1 MSKSKSFKSLSDL
14 KDINLFGIDNGQP
27 INKPNS
33 ENLKSQAKSSLDVQ
47 SPSSVLPANKV
58 LANDSLQGT
67 KDQETSY
74 QSRLDWLNKRAE
86 ELSLSEVAFAAK
98 QREFQEERQ
107 QFFSKQ
113 TLIEAENQ
121 KELQEER
128 RRLIAMQAL
137 VESEKTVHKV
147 RLLKLDQ
154 LDELES
160 DISRREAALVNL
172 TLTLDKKSETLMVR
186 EEELI
191 KEQRAFSSQLK
202 KALSE
207 AAKAKSKSESLEIKI
222 ADLKKHLAAEVTS
235 KNNLQIE
242 IREANATINTLEEK
256 LFSYVKVK
264 FDIWDVVEFI
274 TKNGANAADLGYENK
289 KILLCGDAPWF
300 KKDFIGLLKKK
311 GFTPVSSI
319 SSDVEIAVVGRD
331 FDPEEVE
338 GQLVLRQGER
348 IHFYSQELLIATIA
362 AGVNPFDN
370 PRSFKSLFKE
380 FAEDHPGL
388 QFLKNNFKFPWPLP
402 NISDSVIL
410 FFDNEGLV
418 DQSPLVSVGY
428 RVGRERGLDEHTR
441 REILRDSFY
450 GLYDDT
456 DEWYVHS
463 DVYMKRWDRPQS
475 RGRLF
480 QMAHHIHSLII
491 NRRSVPSMKQAVQE
505 WEDDLRWLKKF
516 YKPYMGF
523 KWPVLK

>member
-14 KDINLFGIDNGQP
+14 KDINLFRIDNSLAV
-27 INKPNS
+27 NKPNS
-33 ENLKSQAKSSLDVQ
+33 ENFKSQAKSSLDVQ
-47 SPSSVLPANKV
+47 SSSSFAPANKV

-67 KDQETSY
+67 KDQEASY
-74 QSRLDWLNKRAE
+74 QSRLNWLNKRAE
-86 ELSLSEVAFAAK
+86 ELSLSEVAFARK
-98 QREFQEERQ
+98 
-107 QFFSKQ
+107 
-113 TLIEAENQ
+113 Q

-128 RRLIAMQAL
+128 QRLIAMQAL
-137 VESEKTVHKV
+137 FESEKAVHKV
-147 RLLKLDQ
+147 RLSKLDQ
-154 LDELES
+154 LDELEAQ
-160 DISRREAALVNL
+160 ILRREAALVNL
-172 TLTLDKKSETLMVR
+172 TLALDKKSEILKVR
-186 EEELI
+186 EEDLI

-202 KALSE
+202 KALIE

-222 ADLKKHLAAEVTS
+222 SDLKRCFAAEVTS

-242 IREANATINTLEEK
+242 LREANSIINTLEEK
-256 LFSYVKVK
+256 LSSYVKVK
-264 FDIWDVVEFI
+264 FDIWDLVEFI
-274 TKNGANAADLGYENK
+274 TKNGANAADLGYTNN

-319 SSDVEIAVVGRD
+319 SSDVEIAVIGRD

-338 GQLVLRQGER
+338 GQLVLRQGEK
-348 IHFYSQELLIATIA
+348 IHFYSQELLIATVA
-362 AGVNPFDN
+362 AGINPFDN
-370 PRSFKSLFKE
+370 LRSFKSLFKE
-380 FAEDHPGL
+380 FSEDHPGL

-441 REILRDSFY
+441 RKILRDSFY
-450 GLYDDT
+450 GAYDDT

-463 DVYMKRWDRPQS
+463 KDYMRRWDRPQS

-505 WEDDLRWLKKF
+505 WEDDLRWLKRF